1 MAGDEVVQDGARRS
15 SGRQNAVALVLAF
28 LLAVAVGALAY
39 RVQGLYQLPLLAAAA
54 LLSFFGLCFAFFWL
68 AGVIKFAGS
77 DSERQFFDIVSDGLS
92 DAILVTDEKGRGL
105 FANGPYLKLVSMA
118 GGSRLV
124 GFDVLYSGYTDV
136 AVPVYQLAQ
145 SANEGKAASREV
157 RLAPGARIP
166 GASSGQARWIRLSVA
181 PLASNVRGGTTLWRY
196 SDVTAER
203 VDQEAVFVR
212 LQHIVTYL
220 DNAPVGFFSSQPN
233 GKIDYVNA
241 TLAGWLGFDLTEA
254 QSGQMTLAALVGN
267 DAARQLTAVAPV
279 ANGHRIEK
287 ASLALKSKSGSSD
300 IYQLV
305 CRTDFDKNGASL
317 PLRAMVMR
325 GSADT
330 ASAAQDV
337 MAQFSAT
344 APMGVAEI
352 DEKGVLQKANAE
364 FLSISKAA
372 KIGSLL
378 SVAMKPD
385 SRSGLQE
392 ALASLQG
399 KSFAS
404 SKLEAMFEG
413 EPPRNAQLTLAKL
426 AGSEG
431 MVTVFSLDRTES
443 KSLEVQLAQSQKMQA
458 VGELASGIAH
468 DFNNVLTPIIGF
480 ADLLLAKLRPTDPSF
495 QDVMNIKQNAARA
508 ANLVRQLLAFSRKQT
523 LQPKVLDLSAA
534 LSDLGILLD
543 RVLSGKAELQIIH
556 GRDLWPV
563 FVDIHQF
570 EQVIINLAVNARDAM
585 PKGGKLFVRTYNLPA
600 DKSQST
606 GHVLPEADY
615 VVCQV
620 EDTGTG
626 IPKDILDKIWA
637 PFFTTK
643 EVGKG
648 TGLGLSMVY
657 GIVKQTGG
665 FIYCDSEI
673 GKGTTFSI
681 FLPRHTAVETAT
693 PVAAVAEVVPV
704 REDFSGRG
712 RILIV
717 EDEPSVR
724 AFAIRAL
731 TARGYTVVEA
741 ESGEAGLEAV
751 ENDKDGFELI
761 LSDVVMPEMDGPT
774 MLKELRRRKVTA
786 KFIFMSGYAE
796 DAFERNADGPTDYDF
811 LQKPFSL
818 KQLVEKVKAVLG

>member
-1 MAGDEVVQDGARRS
+1 MAGDEEVQDRRGG
-15 SGRQNAVALVLAF
+15 GRQRGLALVLAL
-28 LLAVAVGALAY
+28 LLAVSVGILAY
-39 RVQGLYQLPLLAAAA
+39 RLQGQYQLPLLAVAAIT
-54 LLSFFGLCFAFFWL
+54 SFFGLCFVFFWL
-68 AGVIKFAGS
+68 AGVIKFVDGDA
-77 DSERQFFDIVSDGLS
+77 ERQFFDIVSDGLT
-92 DAILVTDEKGRGL
+92 DAILVTDAKGRGL
-105 FANGPYLKLVSMA
+105 FANGPYLKLVSKA

-124 GFDVLYSGYTDV
+124 GFDVLYSGYSDV
-136 AVPVYQLAQ
+136 AVQVYQLAQ
-145 SANEGKAASREV
+145 AAQENRPAAREV
-157 RLAPGARIP
+157 RLSPGTPIP
-166 GASSGQARWIRLSVA
+166 GASSAQARWIRLSVV
-181 PLASNVRGGTTLWRY
+181 PLAPNARGGTTLWRY

-203 VDQEAVFVR
+203 IDQEAVFVR

-220 DNAPVGFFSSQPN
+220 DNAPVGFFSAQPN

-241 TLAGWLGFDLTEA
+241 TLAGWLGIDLVEA
-254 QSGQMTLAALVGN
+254 QSGQMTLSQLVGD
-267 DAARQLTAVAPV
+267 DAARQLVAVAPV
-279 ANGHRIEK
+279 VNGHRIDK
-287 ASLALKSKSGSSD
+287 ASLVLRSKSGNTQVC
-300 IYQLV
+300 QLV
-305 CRTDFDKNGASL
+305 ARTDFDKNGASL

-325 GSADT
+325 GEAELSGL
-330 ASAAQDV
+330 AQDV
-337 MAQFSAT
+337 IAQFSAT
-344 APMGVAEI
+344 APLGVAEV

-378 SVAMKPD
+378 SVAMKAD
-385 SRSGLQE
+385 SRAGFE
-392 ALASLQG
+392 DALASLQG

-404 SKLEAMFEG
+404 TKLEAMFDG
-413 EPPRNAQLTLAKL
+413 EPPRNTQLTLAKL
-426 AGSEG
+426 AGPDG
-431 MVTVFSLDRTES
+431 AVTVFSLDRTES

-600 DKSQST
+600 DKSQQT
-606 GHVLPEADY
+606 GHALPEADY

-626 IPKDILDKIWA
+626 IPKEILNKIWA

-643 EVGKG
+643 DVGKG

-657 GIVKQTGG
+657 GIIKQTGG
-665 FIYCDSEI
+665 FIYCDSVV

-681 FLPRHTAVETAT
+681 FLPRHTAVETAA
-693 PVAAVAEVVPV
+693 PVAAAAEAAPV

-774 MLKELRRRKVTA
+774 MLKELRRRNVTA

-796 DAFERNADGPTDYDF
+796 DAFERNSDGPTDFEF

-818 KQLVEKVKAVLG
+818 KDLVEKVKTVLG